1 MAANDRKD
9 PLLGHNFAVELDGI
23 TGTGFK
29 ECSGLDCSQ
38 NAIDYRE
45 GTDATLAKRKIPG
58 LLSWS
63 NISLKRGITSDHNL
77 WDWQLK
83 AAKGKVDRRSLSI
96 IMLDSSGEEVMRWNV
111 RNAWP
116 VKWSGP
122 SFDAASD
129 NVAIESLEIAHEGIE
144 VAKW

>member
-1 MAANDRKD
+1 MAIDRKD

-29 ECSGLDCSQ
+29 ECSGLDRAQ
-38 NAIDYRE
+38 TAIDYRE

-58 LLSWS
+58 LVNWT
-63 NISLKRGITSDHNL
+63 NITLKRGITSDRNL
-77 WDWQLK
+77 WDWQSK
-83 AAKGKVDRRSLSI
+83 AASGKVDRRPISI
-96 IMLDSSGEEVMRWNV
+96 IMLSESGEELMRWNV
-111 RNAWP
+111 RAAWP
-116 VKWSGP
+116 IKWSGP